1 MEIDVD
7 KARKWRRRRL
17 NNVAKE
23 SLKKFGKKCLIQ
35 EYQQEYQENL
45 AEKIVNGS
53 VWKKKC
59 TKCEL

>member
-1 MEIDVD
+1 VEIDVD

-23 SLKKFGKKCLIQ
+23 SLKQFGNKCLIQ

-45 AEKIVNGS
+45 AEKIEKGS
-53 VWKKKC
+53 V
-59 TKCEL
+59 